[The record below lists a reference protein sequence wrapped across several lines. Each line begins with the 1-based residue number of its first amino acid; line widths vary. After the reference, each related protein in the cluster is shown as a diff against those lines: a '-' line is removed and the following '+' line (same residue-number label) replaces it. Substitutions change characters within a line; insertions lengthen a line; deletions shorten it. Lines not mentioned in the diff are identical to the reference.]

1 MASLEPCRYCN
12 GEGWI
17 TPQITEDKKQ
27 MDDIDKMLLR
37 MFGQQRIKKLCPG
50 CHGSGKDD
58 ITRWR

>member
-27 MDDIDKMLLR
+27 MDD
-37 MFGQQRIKKLCPG
+37 RIRCFCLC
-50 CHGSGKDD
+50 SDNNALKSSAQYA
-58 ITRWR
+58 TEMERTT

>member
-27 MDDIDKMLLR
+27 MDDR
-37 MFGQQRIKKLCPG
+37 
-50 CHGSGKDD
+50 
-58 ITRWR
+58 